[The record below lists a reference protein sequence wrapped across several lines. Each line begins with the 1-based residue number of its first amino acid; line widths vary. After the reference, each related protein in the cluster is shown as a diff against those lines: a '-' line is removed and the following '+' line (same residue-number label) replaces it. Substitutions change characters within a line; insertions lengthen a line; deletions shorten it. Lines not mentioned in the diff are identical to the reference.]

1 MLVYVVTMYR
11 FADREKHSYVLGVFD
26 DEMLA
31 LKEAE
36 KEQIYRGCNKYFPE
50 IVVCV
55 VNGKPINR
63 LLKLGS
69 EIYALTEDEIEEW
82 IKKIHKEN
90 EVWVNLN

>member
-36 KEQIYRGCNKYFPE
+36 KEQIYRGGTKYYPE
-50 IVVCV
+50 IWEYDLDNEKQRRV
-55 VNGKPINR
+55 
-63 LLKLGS
+63 LKLGD
-69 EIYALTEDEIEEW
+69 EVNVLTLQERRDWAQKLYE
-82 IKKIHKEN
+82 
-90 EVWVNLN
+90 